1 MHIVRLYIAAVL
13 NLDLFRISCPYKMTD
28 RQTDGQTD
36 GQGDSYIYTLQILC
50 SVERRGGLKREINS
64 KGPLISKHK

>member
-1 MHIVRLYIAAVL
+1 
-13 NLDLFRISCPYKMTD
+13 MTD

-36 GQGDSYIYTLQILC
+36 AQGDSYIYTLQILC
-50 SVERRGGLKREINS
+50 SVERRGGGLKSERNS